1 MIEYAGRK
9 RPGDKINVT
18 LDRKGNT
25 IVVPVTLKNREG
37 KTTTVKREEKPEL
50 ASLGFELEEMD
61 AKLLKR
67 LDLEQ
72 GVKVKA
78 LSNNQLKRTG
88 MREGFIITHIDDI
101 AVKSKAEV
109 DKIIKNKKGGELIT
123 FAGIYEDYP
132 REYIYALRM

>member
-1 MIEYAGRK
+1 
-9 RPGDKINVT
+9 
-18 LDRKGNT
+18 
-25 IVVPVTLKNREG
+25 
-37 KTTTVKREEKPEL
+37 
-50 ASLGFELEEMD
+50 MD

-109 DKIIKNKKGGELIT
+109 DKIIKNKKAGELIT